1 MGGHTVDYISAA
13 QAAEK
18 WGITVKRVQVLC
30 KENRI
35 QGVER
40 IGREW
45 LIPKNA
51 EKPADAR
58 IKSGEYIGFSK
69 KYRSKKGNNEI
80 NESYKVRESDKSLD
94 Y

>member
-1 MGGHTVDYISAA
+1 MDYISAA

-35 QGVER
+35 HGVER

-45 LIPKNA
+45 LIPMNA

-69 KYRSKKGNNEI
+69 KYRGKKDNNEI
-80 NESYKVRESDKSLD
+80 NEGYKVGESDKSFD

>member
-1 MGGHTVDYISAA
+1 MDYISAA

-30 KENRI
+30 RENRI

-45 LIPKNA
+45 LIPKDA
-51 EKPADAR
+51 KKPGDAR
-58 IKSGEYIGFSK
+58 IKSGIYIGFSK
-69 KYRSKKGNNEI
+69 KYRSKKDSNEI
-80 NESYKVRESDKSLD
+80 NEGYKVGESDKSLD

>member
-1 MGGHTVDYISAA
+1 MDYFNIKQGGHFVDYISAA

-35 QGVER
+35 HGVER

-45 LIPKNA
+45 LIPKDS

-58 IKSGEYIGFSK
+58 IKNGEYIGFSK
-69 KYRSKKGNNEI
+69 KYRNKKIAME
-80 NESYKVRESDKSLD
+80 EKRTTK
-94 Y
+94 

>member
-1 MGGHTVDYISAA
+1 MNYISAA

-30 KENRI
+30 RENRI
-35 QGVER
+35 QDVER

-45 LIPKNA
+45 LIPNGA
-51 EKPADAR
+51 VKPADAR

-69 KYRSKKGNNEI
+69 KYRSNKDNNEI
-80 NESYKVRESDKSLD
+80 NKEYKAENVDKSLD